1 MDKLKE
7 FLKNEKIE
15 YSQSDKDININS
27 EDTSLFKITPE
38 IIIYPK
44 SRFEISEL
52 LKFVNENKE
61 GKYNIVSRSA
71 GTDMSGG
78 VLGNSIILSMTKY
91 FKNIIRIDKDNLKA
105 IVEPGVY
112 YRDFE
117 METLKHNL
125 LLPSYPASREICTV
139 GGMVANNSGGEKSL
153 IYGKTEQYIEEL
165 ECVLANG
172 EIVNFKALEE
182 DEFKDKLDS
191 LDQKSLEYSIYRN
204 IWNLVNEK
212 NNKLIIDRNKP
223 KVSKNSAGYYLWN
236 ILKVNNKG
244 ERFFDLTRLIT
255 GSQGTIAIITKIKF
269 KLISPKS
276 KSIMLLTFL
285 KDLKNLGKVRELILK
300 GKPESFE
307 SYDNQTFKVAIKF
320 LPAFLK
326 KIFIRNKE
334 EKSKVSFLRLI
345 FSFWREIY
353 MLLTFGMPKLFLIT
367 EFTGDEEEEILK
379 RVEKVKE
386 SLENNFKNKQIKSR
400 VIKTDFEKEKYW
412 TMRRESFNLLRQRVR
427 GYHTAPFIDDIIVRG
442 EKLEEFLIEL
452 IPILNKYKLL
462 YTIAGH
468 VGDGNLHIIPLM
480 NFDKQGA
487 VEKDIQII
495 RDCSKEVYNLIHK
508 FNGSI
513 TAEHNDGLIRTPFLF
528 EMYDREMLKMFK
540 EVKNIFDEKNI
551 LNPNKKVPIT
561 DDFSKEFENNLKY
574 LKFGR

>member
-52 LKFVNENKE
+52 LKFINQNKE
-61 GKYNIVSRSA
+61 ENYNVVSRSA

-236 ILKVNNKG
+236 ILKVNSKD
-244 ERFFDLTRLIT
+244 EKVFDLTRLIT
-255 GSQGTIAIITKIKF
+255 GSQGTIAIITKITF
-269 KLISPKS
+269 RLIKPKS

-285 KDLKNLGKVRELILK
+285 KDLKDLGKVRELILK

-367 EFTGDEEEEILK
+367 EFTGDEEEEILN
-379 RVEKVKE
+379 RVSKVKE

-495 RDCSKEVYNLIHK
+495 RDCSQEVYNLIHK

>member
-52 LKFVNENKE
+52 LKFINQNKE
-61 GKYNIVSRSA
+61 ENYNVVSRSA

>member
-1 MDKLKE
+1 
-7 FLKNEKIE
+7 
-15 YSQSDKDININS
+15 
-27 EDTSLFKITPE
+27 
-38 IIIYPK
+38 
-44 SRFEISEL
+44 
-52 LKFVNENKE
+52 
-61 GKYNIVSRSA
+61 
-71 GTDMSGG
+71 
-78 VLGNSIILSMTKY
+78 
-91 FKNIIRIDKDNLKA
+91 
-105 IVEPGVY
+105 
-112 YRDFE
+112 
-117 METLKHNL
+117 
-125 LLPSYPASREICTV
+125 
-139 GGMVANNSGGEKSL
+139 
-153 IYGKTEQYIEEL
+153 
-165 ECVLANG
+165 
-172 EIVNFKALEE
+172 
-182 DEFKDKLDS
+182 
-191 LDQKSLEYSIYRN
+191 
-204 IWNLVNEK
+204 
-212 NNKLIIDRNKP
+212 
-223 KVSKNSAGYYLWN
+223 
-236 ILKVNNKG
+236 
-244 ERFFDLTRLIT
+244 
-255 GSQGTIAIITKIKF
+255 
-269 KLISPKS
+269 
-276 KSIMLLTFL
+276 MLLIFL
-285 KDLKNLGKVRELILK
+285 KDLKDLGKVRELVLK

-326 KIFIRNKE
+326 KIFRRNKE
-334 EKSKVSFLRLI
+334 DKSKVSFLRLI